1 MIAPAGDPRPHRP
14 AVQVLY
20 FATAIAFF
28 AWLLHY
34 YLTTA
39 GGPTLLAFTL
49 VPVTFVLFTLDALR
63 KDELYPSLGPV
74 LNHVI
79 AAVYCAISITVSVYM
94 FVEFEALGTVRAG
107 IWDPLDLWLGGLM
120 ALLVMEYAR
129 KRYFV
134 LFVLNIVL
142 IVYAVYGRA
151 VPGMFNH
158 SGLSWKRVVASMSL
172 EDSTGIFSSLPQLAL
187 TLIGSFVLVLAVL
200 RAFGVVDS
208 ILRGA
213 SRMAVRS
220 RYALPQTAVMGSM
233 GVAAVSG
240 SGAANAVTTGSATI
254 PALISAGMK
263 REDAAAAETSAS
275 LGGQL
280 MPPLMG
286 LAAFIMA
293 EFMDRS
299 YVDVVARGYA
309 PALVYIVAVAAGVYL
324 MSHRQRRLDTVVTQ
338 EAMEWGDW
346 VRVGAFLCVVF
357 GLIGLM
363 SLLQLAPAVAA
374 LCVFAAVGT
383 ALLLMEAAPVF
394 RAHGAGGARKLGS
407 TLLRFVDTFASMA
420 TEFTLLLATLSILT
434 GAVVITGVLPKV
446 GFILVE
452 AASLNLLAMVVVAFL
467 FGALLGM
474 GLPPAST
481 YILIALVIAPEMV
494 KFGVDPWTVHFFAF
508 FLAVWGEL
516 TPPTS
521 VVAAVTSKIARAS
534 FIGTQVRS
542 LGLCSGLFVLMA
554 AVFVRPEIVLEPGL
568 AQLAATGLVLAAAV
582 GLTFSL
588 QAGFASNR
596 VLDLL
601 ARVGLAGFS
610 LAALA
615 HPDPWIAATACIPVA
630 LFVVYS
636 LLRRRM
642 AEELERVERRLHEAV
657 NAISEGFVLFDA
669 DDRLVLCNETYR
681 RYFADAG
688 GEDVGTLLVPGA
700 SFEEIRRVGF
710 ERGMFPDDTLGVDR
724 HLARR
729 SERRAPPDGGAAL
742 RLSNGM
748 WLKRDERR
756 TGDGGVVSV
765 YTDITEI
772 KQREQRLSDL
782 VDELG
787 ATRDQA
793 MRART
798 QLTEAIEA
806 ISEGFVVFD
815 ETDRLILCNSNYRR
829 YFADTVGEDVAAL
842 LVPGAERETVLKA
855 AFEHGMFAD
864 FRGTAEEFLRWWR
877 DNLLNPVEMRLT
889 SGVWVRIEEKLSPDA
904 HVVGIYTDITEVK
917 THAAQ
922 LSDLVDRLRAA
933 RDQAMEATRAK
944 SRFLANMSHELRTPL
959 NAIIGITEMLEEE
972 VRDDGPDD
980 YHEPL
985 ERVSAAGRHLLH
997 LISEILD
1004 LSRIEAN
1011 RVELHIEDIDV
1022 AGLIE
1027 ELASTAQPLAD
1038 RKGNR
1043 LTVRAAEE
1051 LGTMRSDPV
1060 RVRQVVLNLLSNAC
1074 KFTESGEVGLSA
1086 ARQTS
1091 EGRDWIRFEVADSG
1105 IGMTR
1110 EQQSRVFEEFAQA
1123 DSSTTRKYGGTGLGL
1138 AISRRLCRVM
1148 GGDLELTS
1156 EPGIGSTF
1164 TARLPA
1170 VWHPGAPAGNEVAEQ
1185 PPSEDALEA
1194 SADVEPPR

>member
-1 MIAPAGDPRPHRP
+1 
-14 AVQVLY
+14 
-20 FATAIAFF
+20 
-28 AWLLHY
+28 
-34 YLTTA
+34 
-39 GGPTLLAFTL
+39 
-49 VPVTFVLFTLDALR
+49 
-63 KDELYPSLGPV
+63 
-74 LNHVI
+74 
-79 AAVYCAISITVSVYM
+79 
-94 FVEFEALGTVRAG
+94 
-107 IWDPLDLWLGGLM
+107 
-120 ALLVMEYAR
+120 
-129 KRYFV
+129 
-134 LFVLNIVL
+134 
-142 IVYAVYGRA
+142 
-151 VPGMFNH
+151 
-158 SGLSWKRVVASMSL
+158 
-172 EDSTGIFSSLPQLAL
+172 
-187 TLIGSFVLVLAVL
+187 
-200 RAFGVVDS
+200 
-208 ILRGA
+208 
-213 SRMAVRS
+213 
-220 RYALPQTAVMGSM
+220 
-233 GVAAVSG
+233 
-240 SGAANAVTTGSATI
+240 
-254 PALISAGMK
+254 
-263 REDAAAAETSAS
+263 
-275 LGGQL
+275 
-280 MPPLMG
+280 
-286 LAAFIMA
+286 
-293 EFMDRS
+293 
-299 YVDVVARGYA
+299 
-309 PALVYIVAVAAGVYL
+309 
-324 MSHRQRRLDTVVTQ
+324 
-338 EAMEWGDW
+338 
-346 VRVGAFLCVVF
+346 
-357 GLIGLM
+357 
-363 SLLQLAPAVAA
+363 
-374 LCVFAAVGT
+374 
-383 ALLLMEAAPVF
+383 
-394 RAHGAGGARKLGS
+394 
-407 TLLRFVDTFASMA
+407 
-420 TEFTLLLATLSILT
+420 
-434 GAVVITGVLPKV
+434 
-446 GFILVE
+446 
-452 AASLNLLAMVVVAFL
+452 
-467 FGALLGM
+467 M

-688 GEDVGTLLVPGA
+688 GEDVGTLIVPGA

-710 ERGMFPDDTLGVDR
+710 ERGMFPDDTLGIDR

-729 SERRAPPDGGAAL
+729 RERRAPPEGGTAL

-798 QLTEAIEA
+798 HLTEAIEA

-855 AFEHGMFAD
+855 AFERGMFAD

-959 NAIIGITEMLEEE
+959 NAIIGITEMLEED
-972 VRDDGPDD
+972 VRDDGLDD

-1011 RVELHIEDIDV
+1011 RVELHIEDIDI

-1086 ARQTS
+1086 VRQTS
-1091 EGRDWIRFEVADSG
+1091 EGCDWIRFEVADSG
-1105 IGMTR
+1105 IGMTP

-1170 VWHPGAPAGNEVAEQ
+1170 VWHPGDPAGNEVAEQ
-1185 PPSEDALEA
+1185 PPSADALEA
-1194 SADVEPPR
+1194 SAGVELSR

>member
-1 MIAPAGDPRPHRP
+1 
-14 AVQVLY
+14 
-20 FATAIAFF
+20 
-28 AWLLHY
+28 
-34 YLTTA
+34 
-39 GGPTLLAFTL
+39 
-49 VPVTFVLFTLDALR
+49 
-63 KDELYPSLGPV
+63 
-74 LNHVI
+74 
-79 AAVYCAISITVSVYM
+79 
-94 FVEFEALGTVRAG
+94 
-107 IWDPLDLWLGGLM
+107 
-120 ALLVMEYAR
+120 
-129 KRYFV
+129 
-134 LFVLNIVL
+134 
-142 IVYAVYGRA
+142 
-151 VPGMFNH
+151 
-158 SGLSWKRVVASMSL
+158 
-172 EDSTGIFSSLPQLAL
+172 
-187 TLIGSFVLVLAVL
+187 
-200 RAFGVVDS
+200 
-208 ILRGA
+208 
-213 SRMAVRS
+213 
-220 RYALPQTAVMGSM
+220 
-233 GVAAVSG
+233 
-240 SGAANAVTTGSATI
+240 
-254 PALISAGMK
+254 
-263 REDAAAAETSAS
+263 
-275 LGGQL
+275 
-280 MPPLMG
+280 
-286 LAAFIMA
+286 
-293 EFMDRS
+293 
-299 YVDVVARGYA
+299 
-309 PALVYIVAVAAGVYL
+309 
-324 MSHRQRRLDTVVTQ
+324 
-338 EAMEWGDW
+338 
-346 VRVGAFLCVVF
+346 
-357 GLIGLM
+357 M

-494 KFGVDPWTVHFFAF
+494 KVGVDPWTVHFFAF

-542 LGLCSGLFVLMA
+542 IGLCSGLFVLMA

-688 GEDVGTLLVPGA
+688 GEDVGTLIVPGA

-710 ERGMFPDDTLGVDR
+710 ERGMFPDDTLGIDR
-724 HLARR
+724 QLERR
-729 SERRAPPDGGAAL
+729 RERRARPEGGIAL

-748 WLKRDERR
+748 WLKCDERR

-798 QLTEAIEA
+798 HLTEAIEA

-815 ETDRLILCNSNYRR
+815 EADRLILCNSNYRR

-972 VRDDGPDD
+972 VRDDGLDD

-985 ERVSAAGRHLLH
+985 ELVSAAGRHLLH

-1011 RVELHIEDIDV
+1011 RVELHIEDIDI
-1022 AGLIE
+1022 AGLIG
-1027 ELASTAQPLAD
+1027 ELASTARPLAD

-1043 LTVRAAEE
+1043 LTVGAAEE

-1086 ARQTS
+1086 VRQTS

-1170 VWHPGAPAGNEVAEQ
+1170 VWHPEDPAGNEVAEQ

-1194 SADVEPPR
+1194 SAQVGTS